1 MNPVQNTPSIP
12 SSGPNRRLWVLGVA
26 GAAAVAGVGL
36 SWWRSRANRLP
47 GAVEQ
52 LLWSSRFE
60 QPDGTPLAL
69 DAYRG
74 RPLVLNFWATWC
86 PPCVEEMPLLD
97 AFYQQ
102 NSSKGW
108 KIVGIAID
116 QPSAVRRFLAAQP
129 IHYPIALGGLNGN
142 HLGRQ
147 LGNESGSLPYTLVLD
162 ARGHVMQQKLGRLD
176 PQDLQKWI

>member
-1 MNPVQNTPSIP
+1 MN
-12 SSGPNRRLWVLGVA
+12 SSPISANHRSSALNRRHVLIGVA
-26 GAAAVAGVGL
+26 SGGVIAGVGL
-36 SWWRSRANRLP
+36 SWWRSHARRLP
-47 GAVEQ
+47 APVEQ

-60 QPDGTPLAL
+60 QPDGSPLAL
-69 DAYRG
+69 DTLRG
-74 RPLVLNFWATWC
+74 RPLVINFWATWC

-97 AFYQQ
+97 AFYQE

-108 KIVGIAID
+108 QIVGIAID

-147 LGNESGSLPYTLVLD
+147 LGNESGSLPYTLVLN
-162 ARGHVMQQKLGRLD
+162 AQGQVVQQKLGRLD
-176 PQDLQKWI
+176 PQDLKNWI

>member
-1 MNPVQNTPSIP
+1 MKSPQNTAFNPP
-12 SSGPNRRLWVLGVA
+12 SGPKRRHWVIGVA
-26 GAAAVAGVGL
+26 GGAVVAGAGL
-36 SWWRSRANRLP
+36 SWWRSSANRLAP
-47 GAVEQ
+47 AVEQ
-52 LLWSSRFE
+52 LLWTSRFE

-69 DAYRG
+69 ETLRG
-74 RPLVLNFWATWC
+74 RPLVINFWATWC

-97 AFYQQ
+97 GFFQQ

-108 KIVGIAID
+108 QVIGIAID

-129 IHYPIALGGLNGN
+129 VHYPIALGGLNGN

-147 LGNESGSLPYTLVLD
+147 LGNESGSLPYTLVLG
-162 ARGHVMQQKLGRLD
+162 ASGHVMQQKLGRLD

>member
-1 MNPVQNTPSIP
+1 MN
-12 SSGPNRRLWVLGVA
+12 SSPNLPNHVSSAPNRRHVLIGVA
-26 GAAAVAGVGL
+26 GGAVVAGVGL
-36 SWWRSRANRLP
+36 SWWRSRAGRLP

-60 QPDGTPLAL
+60 QPDGSPLAL
-69 DAYRG
+69 DTYRG
-74 RPLVLNFWATWC
+74 HPLVVNFWATWC

-97 AFYQQ
+97 AFYQE

-108 KIVGIAID
+108 QIVGIAID

-129 IHYPIALGGLNGN
+129 VHYPIALGGLNGN

-147 LGNESGSLPYTLVLD
+147 VGNESGSLPYTLVLD
-162 ARGHVMQQKLGRLD
+162 AGGRVLQQKLGRLD
-176 PQDLQKWI
+176 PRDLKNWI

>member
-1 MNPVQNTPSIP
+1 MKPPQNTTFNPP
-12 SSGPNRRLWVLGVA
+12 SGPKRRHWVIGVA
-26 GAAAVAGVGL
+26 GGAVVAGAGL
-36 SWWRSRANRLP
+36 SWWRSSANRLAP
-47 GAVEQ
+47 AVEQ
-52 LLWSSRFE
+52 LLWTSRFE

-69 DAYRG
+69 ETLQG
-74 RPLVLNFWATWC
+74 RPLVINFWATWC

-97 AFYQQ
+97 GFFRQ

-108 KIVGIAID
+108 QVIGIAID

-129 IHYPIALGGLNGN
+129 VHYPIALGGLNGN

-147 LGNESGSLPYTLVLD
+147 LGNESGSLPYTLVLG
-162 ARGHVMQQKLGRLD
+162 ASGHVMQQKLGRLD